1 MPKTRRELIDLT
13 ILKLGVLVPG
23 QSPSNEN
30 VSIVDAVLDPLFAEM
45 AHLEITYVGDIGT
58 PNPPTGGEIPD
69 EQFLSLGDKAA
80 WAAAGG
86 FNLVDAANLKVLD
99 DQATDKLRTMSRPAA
114 TRRTLSTDLQLRGMR
129 NIPYTSNNF
138 SRGT

>member
-13 ILKLGVLVPG
+13 ILKLGVLIPG
-23 QSPSNEN
+23 QTPSAEN
-30 VSIVDAVLDPLFAEM
+30 VSLVDAVLDPLFAEM
-45 AHLEITYVGDIGT
+45 AALDITYVGDIGT
-58 PNPPTGGEIPD
+58 ANPPSGGEIPD
-69 EQFLSLGDKAA
+69 EQFLSIGDKAA

-99 DQATDKLRTMSRPAA
+99 DAATDKLRMMSRPAR
-114 TRRTLSTDLQLRGMR
+114 TRQVLTTDLQLRGMR
-129 NIPYTSNNF
+129 NIPYSSNDF

>member
-23 QSPSNEN
+23 QTPSAEN
-30 VSIVDAVLDPLFAEM
+30 VSIVDGVLNPLFAEM
-45 AHLEITYVGDIGT
+45 AALDITYVGDIGT
-58 PNPPTGGEIPD
+58 PNPPAGGEIPD

-80 WAAAGG
+80 WASAGG

-99 DQATDKLRTMSRPAA
+99 DQATDRLRTMSRPAP
-114 TRRTLSTDLQLRGMR
+114 TRKTLSTDLQLRGMR
-129 NIPYTSNNF
+129 NVPYTSNNF
-138 SRGT
+138 TRGT